1 MNYPSDAM
9 RPVEEVEEERFVS
22 HFTSGDGTPKK
33 RPSGAEHKPAMLL
46 DDPYDLNRLDSA
58 D

>member
-1 MNYPSDAM
+1 M